1 MKITIE
7 EFKKLVN
14 DYKEYLEELEKYSD
28 LKIDLYDTKLA
39 SFAESMLDRYL
50 KLIFNKDGVEWF
62 YWWIFEKPQTGDEQA
77 WDINGDVI
85 PTETVE
91 DLYNLLQKYYNE

>member
-1 MKITIE
+1 MSIAIN

-39 SFAESMLDRYL
+39 SFAEGMFDRYL
-50 KLIFNKDGVEWF
+50 RLIFNKDGVEWF

-77 WDINGDVI
+77 WDINGNVI

-91 DLYNLLQKYYNE
+91 DLYNLLQDYYN